1 MDGGMTQDRANAI
14 AQRLVS
20 IMRAEIENDDAEQLG
35 RVNPTNWRP
44 GILSD
49 EPRGRPTHHVSWGY
63 DSADDVMPI
72 NRYREQY
79 LRPAAIALAGI
90 AARSGRSRFAL
101 LTVPVGTAFGAI
113 ATAGRYSLRVVKDYD
128 IDADKDIVRVDIGL
142 V

>member
-44 GILSD
+44 GELSD
-49 EPRGRPTHHVSWGY
+49 EPRGRPTHHVCWGY
-63 DSADDVMPI
+63 DSADDV
-72 NRYREQY
+72 
-79 LRPAAIALAGI
+79 A
-90 AARSGRSRFAL
+90 
-101 LTVPVGTAFGAI
+101 AFGAI
-113 ATAGRYSLRVVKDYD
+113 ATAGRYTLRVVKDYD